1 MSRGQK
7 EKKRNISDTNSIFLI
22 VFFTMPIQSYNSM
35 TFILFY
41 VKSASNR
48 PITGV
53 GVNEKK

>member
-22 VFFTMPIQSYNSM
+22 VFCTMPIQSYNSM